1 MAENKYK
8 DTLNMGQTDFEMRAG
23 LKDKEPNFQKMWA
36 EQKTYNEKI
45 KLNTGKPSFILH
57 DGPPYAN
64 GNIHVG
70 HALNKTLKDFIIR
83 WKNATGFYSPY
94 IMGWDTHGLP
104 IETAVVKSGVD
115 RKATP
120 KAEFRDICKNYA
132 LEQVKKQASQFG
144 RLGIFT
150 DYDKRYVTLDHDFE
164 MSQLKLYLKMVE
176 RGLIYRDT
184 KPIYWSPTSESALA
198 EAEIEYA
205 DIKSPT
211 IFVACALPDLDVK
224 NTYAVIW

>member
-1 MAENKYK
+1 LSKVFLFKEETKMAENKYK

-83 WKNATGFYSPY
+83 WKNATGRNRTP
-94 IMGWDTHGLP
+94 GNVVLGRVRHP
-104 IETAVVKSGVD
+104 ETVRRV
-115 RKATP
+115 
-120 KAEFRDICKNYA
+120 
-132 LEQVKKQASQFG
+132 QVH
-144 RLGIFT
+144 L
-150 DYDKRYVTLDHDFE
+150 
-164 MSQLKLYLKMVE
+164 E
-176 RGLIYRDT
+176 RGH
-184 KPIYWSPTSESALA
+184 SP
-198 EAEIEYA
+198 
-205 DIKSPT
+205 
-211 IFVACALPDLDVK
+211 
-224 NTYAVIW
+224 